1 LDAEE
6 KEGRVLFLAA
16 RAQSQC
22 VGKRSG
28 DLIPGRPQQLH
39 SCSCCLSVTADPQV
53 SDNDKTRNG
62 QHPTQDAGRCEAAG
76 FNYGV
81 ISQTTPQPQ
90 VLHCPVPPT
99 LAVP

>member
-1 LDAEE
+1 VHVDAGE

-39 SCSCCLSVTADPQV
+39 SCSCCLSVTADAQP
-53 SDNDKTRNG
+53 SDNGKAKT
-62 QHPTQDAGRCEAAG
+62 AG
-76 FNYGV
+76 
-81 ISQTTPQPQ
+81 T
-90 VLHCPVPPT
+90 
-99 LAVP
+99 